1 MIILVDP
8 SFENLWT
15 IKIILMDFELASR
28 IGVNFYKSSLIE
40 INVESSFLEL
50 TEDFLNCNIKT
61 LSFRYLGF
69 PVGINIHLD
78 ST

>member
-8 SFENLWT
+8 SFKNLWT

-50 TEDFLNCNIKT
+50 TEDFLNCNVKT

-69 PVGINIHLD
+69 LVGINIHLD